1 MTARRRRP
9 ASAVRPRIKDVAL
22 AAGVSAQ
29 TVSNVLNDKP
39 GFTEETRD
47 RVLQAVAEIGY
58 IRDAA
63 ARALR
68 TGQSRRIAFSMNLD
82 NLDPRNPFA
91 LTFLQ
96 AAITT
101 AGELDRRV
109 MVLMHG
115 AEADGTFAAD
125 LADREADGFL
135 LANSSPGD
143 YRVRLLEEA
152 GVPYALMGRTA
163 PGQSQAWI
171 DIDNAEAIAAAVDR
185 VVEHGFR
192 RMAYVGYSAGG
203 AWLQDRLDGT
213 RERLM
218 HHGIELREDFV
229 NEAPLHEL
237 ERWVRDLLQREDRPD
252 AIITASDSIGI
263 MVVNVAHSL
272 GLDVGGQLA
281 VTGFD
286 GGVLA
291 TTVIPPLTTVEIP
304 VAEIASRLMHRLV
317 DEIERGR
324 TEAPG
329 EIIATAL
336 QEGRTA

>member
-1 MTARRRRP
+1 MSARRRP
-9 ASAVRPRIKDVAL
+9 ASAARPRIKDVAL
-22 AAGVSAQ
+22 VAGVSAQ

-58 IRDAA
+58 TRDAA

-68 TGQSRRIAFSMNLD
+68 TGQSRRIAFSMNRD

-96 AAITT
+96 AAMTT
-101 AGELDRRV
+101 AAELDRRV
-109 MVLMHG
+109 IVLMH
-115 AEADGTFAAD
+115 EHEEDGSFAAD

-135 LANSSPGD
+135 LANSGPGD
-143 YRVRLLEEA
+143 YRVRLLEAA
-152 GVPYALMGRTA
+152 GVPYAVMGRTA

-171 DIDNAEAIAAAVDR
+171 DIDNAAAMADAVDR

-192 RMAYVGYSAGG
+192 RVAFAGYATGG
-203 AWLQDRLDGT
+203 EWLQHRLSGT
-213 RERLM
+213 RERLA
-218 HHGIELREDFV
+218 HHGLELPEGFV
-229 NEAPLHEL
+229 LEAALPEL
-237 ERWVRDLLQREDRPD
+237 EPWVRALLLRDDRPD
-252 AIITASDSIGI
+252 AVITASDSIGV

-272 GLDVGGQLA
+272 GLDVGRELA

-291 TTVIPPLTTVEIP
+291 TTVIPPLTTVGIP
-304 VAEIASRLMHRLV
+304 VAEIAGRLMHRLV

-324 TEAPG
+324 TDAPG

-336 QEGRTA
+336 QDGRTA